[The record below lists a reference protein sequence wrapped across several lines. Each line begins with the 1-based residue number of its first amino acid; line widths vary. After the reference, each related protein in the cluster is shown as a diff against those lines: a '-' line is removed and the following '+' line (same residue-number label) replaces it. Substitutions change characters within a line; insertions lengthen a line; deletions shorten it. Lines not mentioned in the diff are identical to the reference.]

1 VCQRVSIGYA
11 MSMCGVRHLVGGL
24 GRVEIAVE
32 HRVRGV
38 RRGGGRRRLVVGV
51 SGTGGAVAGGCG
63 GVRGRVGGE
72 DRGAVFVA
80 AGGRR
85 KGKDGPEGAKRV
97 RARCEGLVGGGKG
110 VERDLYSWPPGG
122 RGGGGSM
129 LALAA
134 ISDCARVIMLV

>member
-1 VCQRVSIGYA
+1 
-11 MSMCGVRHLVGGL
+11 MCGVRHLVGGL

-38 RRGGGRRRLVVGV
+38 VRRGGGGGGRLVVV
-51 SGTGGAVAGGCG
+51 VIGTRGAVAGGG
-63 GVRGRVGGE
+63 GWVRGRVGGE
-72 DRGAVFVA
+72 DRGAVLVT
-80 AGGRR
+80 AGG
-85 KGKDGPEGAKRV
+85 KGERVGQGEGAKRV
-97 RARCEGLVGGGKG
+97 RARCEGLVEGGKV

-134 ISDCARVIMLV
+134 ISDCACVIMLV